1 MIKSSLAIN
10 LKTRISL
17 TNHKKST
24 SCFHRFHAARTCD
37 PASLDSR
44 QESLDSCARHSA
56 RIFSPDAGG
65 KCCFEAIQDAQ
76 HMFWFLLSLRVVQ
89 RASRQGIENGHMV
102 VVYRNIP
109 FLSRQVVG
117 AKNSILRVAVMSQ
130 LSTFTFA

>member
-1 MIKSSLAIN
+1 
-10 LKTRISL
+10 
-17 TNHKKST
+17 
-24 SCFHRFHAARTCD
+24 
-37 PASLDSR
+37 
-44 QESLDSCARHSA
+44 
-56 RIFSPDAGG
+56 
-65 KCCFEAIQDAQ
+65 
-76 HMFWFLLSLRVVQ
+76 MFWFLLSLRVVQ